1 MIWDSDFVSSG
12 LHLLVVAAI
21 AYAAARFFFSRHRL
35 DLKISGY
42 GFGLFFGALAG
53 ICLLHLLDLVLVHL
67 FPSPVSG
74 LAGNLQAFIANNH
87 DTTALLSTSVIA
99 LGMIVASSSV
109 RKLIGA
115 VDDRERLF
123 RAVFDNVP
131 ISMTMKNRDR
141 RLLLINKAHEDWLGY
156 PSAEAIGHS
165 LNSFVDDRDLLK
177 ALYDAEEKVLQTGE
191 VVNIE
196 VGGERPKGKEYN
208 RVVTKFPIK
217 TPEGVTESI
226 GTFSLDVTERRRAEA
241 ALANS
246 EARFRDFA
254 ESSADWFWETDEAL
268 RFTYLSSNVEQVV
281 GVPAEWHYGK
291 TREDL
296 LGSDYDRDVWDDHLK
311 TMKAH
316 QPFRDFVYRRVG
328 DGIENKW
335 LRTSGKPLF
344 DNAGVF
350 IGYRGTASDVTE
362 FMEARARV
370 EKAENLMRDAINGI
384 ADSVVLYDEN
394 EHFILSNNKYL
405 DFYPSAKTLLKPG
418 AKREDVARA
427 IFESTDIRNAGQERE
442 NWKLRR
448 ENPLVLL
455 QEFNEHQL
463 SDGRWLLTQEHK
475 TSNGNT
481 VLVRTDVTGLKER
494 EIALRES
501 EERFRAL
508 FDNSPMTILIKDIDG
523 RYLTASRRW
532 HDWFNPTGLDIKGK
546 TAYDFYQKA
555 HADQVS
561 GLDRD
566 ILEFGTPVEN
576 ELLTP
581 FPDGSTRL
589 TLTQKF
595 PILDHDG
602 NIAAIG
608 SFNTDITERKQAEA
622 AQRRSER
629 RVAEIFDASPAMI
642 MVSDYATGQFLEV
655 NAAALSTLGYTLDE
669 MLSETSLGI
678 GVWKSKEQRDQL
690 IAILDREKFV
700 RNYEVVFKS
709 KNGEEI
715 PLLFSGAMIESDGD
729 TQILGVMSNI
739 SEWKALEGQLRQSQK
754 MEAVGQLTGGLAHDF
769 NNLLGVVIGNLD
781 FLGEALEDNPELS
794 GLVAAATKAAVGGA
808 ELNKRLLAFSR
819 TQPLAPTVVDLN
831 AQVSDMLAVLRRT
844 LGEQIHLIA
853 IQNDTLWTCDVD
865 PTQVESALLNLAIN
879 ARDAMPDGG
888 QLTIET
894 ANVHLDDDYA
904 ATQTEVTPGAY
915 VRLTVTDTG
924 RGMSAAVAAHVFEPF
939 FTTKGVGEGS
949 GLGLS
954 MVFGFAKQSGGHV
967 TVQSEEGVGTAI
979 TLYLPR
985 SKRLALDQ
993 NELPALSN
1001 ASSGTVLL
1009 VEDDPDLR
1017 TLATTMLTSLGFEVL
1032 TAQDGRSALVAMDR
1046 ARRVDLLLTDVVLP
1060 GGMNGPAIAEAAA
1073 KRQQD
1078 IKILFMSGYTQD
1090 AMARQGQVGNDYQ
1103 LLQKPFRK
1111 AELAQKIE
1119 AALNS

>member
-1 MIWDSDFVSSG
+1 MVWDSDIVSSG
-12 LHLLVVAAI
+12 LHLLVVATI
-21 AYAAARFFFSRHRL
+21 AYAAARFFLSRQRL

-53 ICLLHLLDLVLVHL
+53 VCFLHLLDLVLVHL
-67 FPSPVSG
+67 CPRSMSG
-74 LAGNLQAFIANNH
+74 LAGNLQAVLTNNH
-87 DTTALLSTSVIA
+87 DTTALLSTGIIA

-131 ISMTMKNRDR
+131 IGLTMKNRDR
-141 RLLLINKAHEDWLGY
+141 QLLLFNKAHEDWLGH
-156 PSAEAIGHS
+156 PSAEAIGHT
-165 LNSFVDDRDLLK
+165 LNSFVDDRNLLK
-177 ALYDAEEKVLQTGE
+177 ALYDAEEKVLQTGD

-196 VGGERPKGKEYN
+196 VSGERPRGKEFN

-241 ALANS
+241 ALARS
-246 EARFRDFA
+246 ETRFRDFA

-268 RFTYLSSNVEQVV
+268 RFIYMSPNVEQVV
-281 GVPAEWHYGK
+281 GVPPEWHYGK

-296 LGSDYDRDVWDDHLK
+296 LGSNDDRDIWGDHLE
-311 TMKAH
+311 TLKAH
-316 QPFRDFVYRRVG
+316 QPFRDFVYRRIG
-328 DGIENKW
+328 NGIEQKW
-335 LRTSGKPLF
+335 LRTSGKPIF
-344 DNAGVF
+344 DESGAF

-362 FMEARARV
+362 FMEARTRV
-370 EKAENLMRDAINGI
+370 ETAENLMRDAINGI

-394 EHFILSNNKYL
+394 EQFILSNNKYF
-405 DFYPSAKTLLKPG
+405 DFYPSVKTLLKPG
-418 AKREDVARA
+418 AKRQDIARE
-427 IFESTDIRNAGQERE
+427 IFESEDLRNPERE
-442 NWKLRR
+442 LEKWKLRR
-448 ENPLVLL
+448 QNPSALT
-455 QEFNEHQL
+455 QELNEQQL
-463 SDGRWLLTQEHK
+463 SDGRWLFAQEHK

-508 FDNSPMTILIKDIDG
+508 FDNSPVTILIKDIDG
-523 RYLTASRRW
+523 RYITANRRW
-532 HDWFNPTGLDIKGK
+532 HDWFNPTDLDIRGK

-555 HADQVS
+555 HADEVS

-566 ILEFGTPVEN
+566 ILQFGTPVEN
-576 ELLTP
+576 ELQTP
-581 FPDGSTRL
+581 FPDGSAHL

-602 NIAAIG
+602 KIAAIG

-642 MVSDYATGQFLEV
+642 IVSDYATGQFLEV

-669 MLSETSLGI
+669 MINETSLGI
-678 GVWKSKEQRDQL
+678 GVWKNEEQRNQL
-690 IAILDREKFV
+690 ITILDRDKFV
-700 RNYEVVFKS
+700 RNYEVVFQS
-709 KNGEEI
+709 KDGEEI
-715 PLLFSGAMIESDGD
+715 PLLFSGAKVESDGD

-739 SEWKALEGQLRQSQK
+739 AEWKVLEGQLRQSQK

-769 NNLLGVVIGNLD
+769 NNLLGVIIGNLD
-781 FLGEALEDNPELS
+781 FLGEALEHNPELS
-794 GLVAAATKAAVGGA
+794 GFVDAATKAAVGGA

-819 TQPLAPTVVDLN
+819 TQPLAPKVVDLN

-844 LGEQIHLIA
+844 LGEQVHLIA

-894 ANVHLDDDYA
+894 ANVRLDDDYA
-904 ATQTEVTPGAY
+904 ATQTEVTPGSY

-967 TVQSEEGVGTAI
+967 TVQSEEGIGTAV

-993 NELPALSN
+993 GEVPALPSV
-1001 ASSGTVLL
+1001 SSGTVLL

-1017 TLATTMLTSLGFEVL
+1017 TLATTMLSSLGFEVL
-1032 TAQDGRSALVAMDR
+1032 AAQDGRSALMAMDR
-1046 ARRVDLLLTDVVLP
+1046 AKRVDLLLTDVVLP

-1073 KRQQD
+1073 KRQHD
-1078 IKILFMSGYTQD
+1078 VKILFMSGYTQD

-1111 AELAQKIE
+1111 AELARKIE